1 VGLQT
6 VILKVWRFSRRRGW
20 IHSPRSVRAGIAL
33 AGLGWLTVLTS
44 LVSVFDLGLVNLLS
58 NLADDEAE
66 ANVAQVVSAGPPSR
80 HGGWDVTG
88 GYNADLL
95 TAWSP

>member
-1 VGLQT
+1 
-6 VILKVWRFSRRRGW
+6 
-20 IHSPRSVRAGIAL
+20 L